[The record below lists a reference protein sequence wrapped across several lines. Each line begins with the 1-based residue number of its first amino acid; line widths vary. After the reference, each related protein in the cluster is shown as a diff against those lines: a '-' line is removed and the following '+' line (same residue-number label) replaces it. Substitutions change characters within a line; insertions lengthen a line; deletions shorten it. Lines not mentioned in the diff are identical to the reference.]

1 VAVIGQTARERLLGA
16 RPAMGARLN
25 LDGSSFEVVGVLARV
40 GTQLSRHRSAIDEQ
54 IWIPITTAMTLA
66 DADHVDTLV
75 ARPSER
81 RFNAD
86 LKREVRQILSRRL
99 HVSPTDE
106 EAVFIASMVDILSG
120 FDTVFAALHV
130 FMIILAV
137 GTLLIGGI
145 GVMNMMLVSV
155 NERQREIGL
164 RLAVGARRAD
174 VIGQFLAETL
184 TITLVGG
191 LSGLALGLLG
201 CAILGLLP
209 RDVVPVPA
217 IVPSVAVLAIVV
229 TAAVGIA
236 SGLMPAWRAARVDPA
251 ESLRAE

>member
-1 VAVIGQTARERLLGA
+1 
-16 RPAMGARLN
+16 M
-25 LDGSSFEVVGVLARV
+25 
-40 GTQLSRHRSAIDEQ
+40 
-54 IWIPITTAMTLA
+54 
-66 DADHVDTLV
+66 
-75 ARPSER
+75 
-81 RFNAD
+81 
-86 LKREVRQILSRRL
+86 
-99 HVSPTDE
+99 
-106 EAVFIASMVDILSG
+106 
-120 FDTVFAALHV
+120 
-130 FMIILAV
+130 
-137 GTLLIGGI
+137 
-145 GVMNMMLVSV
+145 